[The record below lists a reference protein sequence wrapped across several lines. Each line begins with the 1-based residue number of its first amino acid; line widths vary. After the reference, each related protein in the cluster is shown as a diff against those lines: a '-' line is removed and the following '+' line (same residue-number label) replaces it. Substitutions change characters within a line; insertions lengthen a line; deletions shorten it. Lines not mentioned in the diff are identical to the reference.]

1 MAEIWDEAQLIADG
15 FERAHVEL
23 DWYDGP
29 RVGVADI
36 DGRPHYFKGHH
47 YERYHEDDEYEV
59 WPASTEA
66 LEWEREQSAIF
77 VKWSERYRAGE
88 VGPETHPGHGGNARH
103 NELDALLAPH
113 RQAPDNARRMKR
125 EMRFVA
131 RDPDEVESVN
141 YWFRWR
147 PTT

>member
-36 DGRPHYFKGHH
+36 DGQPHYFKGHH

-59 WPASTEA
+59 WPASSEA
-66 LEWEREQSAIF
+66 LEREREQSAIF
-77 VKWSERYRAGE
+77 VKWSERYRAG
-88 VGPETHPGHGGNARH
+88 
-103 NELDALLAPH
+103 
-113 RQAPDNARRMKR
+113 RQ
-125 EMRFVA
+125 A
-131 RDPDEVESVN
+131 RDPPRPWRQRPLQRVG
-141 YWFRWR
+141 R
-147 PTT
+147 PTRTAPAST